1 MADVVASTLASN
13 PVVVFSKTYCPYCV
27 LAKKVLTS
35 VNAKYEV
42 VEIDNLPNG
51 DDIFYAL
58 VSKTGTSLNFDELFR
73 SMCVGC
79 ETVPQVFIGGNF
91 IGGGSDTDALQK
103 QGKLVPLL
111 QEAGAL

>member
-58 VSKTGTSLNFDELFR
+58 VSKTG
-73 SMCVGC
+73 C
-79 ETVPQVFIGGNF
+79 ETVPQVFIGGTF